1 MASAVETK
9 EARIISS
16 HELRVIVVNFR
27 EQLYILSLW
36 PWSIINMIHSSDNL
50 FQECLEQA
58 KLALRE
64 KEVAIG
70 CIFYNTK
77 TNEVVARGRNSVN
90 ATKNATR
97 HAEMN
102 CIDDTIRYCSL
113 NQLEPDDLWPVLDV
127 YVTCEPCIMCARI
140 LRNLKFNRVY
150 YGCSNERFG
159 GCRSVL
165 NVANDDKIIKE
176 KKLEFVHGIREQDT
190 INLLKTFYSGENLNA
205 PEGLRKVKKARLE
218 LQT

>member
-1 MASAVETK
+1 MMK
-9 EARIISS
+9 D
-16 HELRVIVVNFR
+16 
-27 EQLYILSLW
+27 Y
-36 PWSIINMIHSSDNL
+36 L
-50 FQECLEQA
+50 FQECFEQA
-58 KLALRE
+58 ELALSE

-70 CIFYNTK
+70 CIFYNIETK
-77 TNEVVARGRNSVN
+77 EVIARGRNSVT

-102 CIDDTIRYCSL
+102 CIDDTIKYCHENNL
-113 NQLEPDDLWPVLDV
+113 ITAELWPKLDV

-140 LRNLKFNRVY
+140 LRNLNFNCVY

-176 KKLEFVHGIREQDT
+176 RKLEFIHGIRERDT

-205 PEGLRKVKKARLE
+205 PDGLRKLKKPRLE
-218 LQT
+218 TTDISNST